1 MGRVKNAQAPLTK
14 RVNPIASRRDESSG
28 PQLEA
33 AMIVQSLGTA
43 FILAF
48 GAIAISGHLLLVRA
62 LFTPDRG
69 GNARPPE
76 ERGSRR
82 AIFAR
87 ARIAA

>member
-1 MGRVKNAQAPLTK
+1 MTK
-14 RVNPIASRRDESSG
+14 GVNPIASRRDESSG

-33 AMIVQSLGTA
+33 AMMIQWLGTA
-43 FILAF
+43 FILALGATAIF
-48 GAIAISGHLLLVRA
+48 GHILLVRA

-69 GNARPPE
+69 GNARQPE

-87 ARIAA
+87 ARVAA

>member
-1 MGRVKNAQAPLTK
+1 MA
-14 RVNPIASRRDESSG
+14 IRRDESSG

-33 AMIVQSLGTA
+33 DMIIQSLGMA

-48 GAIAISGHLLLVRA
+48 GAIAIFGHILLVRA

-69 GNARPPE
+69 GNARQPE

>member
-1 MGRVKNAQAPLTK
+1 
-14 RVNPIASRRDESSG
+14 
-28 PQLEA
+28 
-33 AMIVQSLGTA
+33 MIIQSLGTA

-48 GAIAISGHLLLVRA
+48 GAIAISGHILLVRA
-62 LFTPDRG
+62 LFAPYRG
-69 GNARPPE
+69 GNASQPQ

>member
-1 MGRVKNAQAPLTK
+1 
-14 RVNPIASRRDESSG
+14 
-28 PQLEA
+28 
-33 AMIVQSLGTA
+33 MIIQSLGTA

-48 GAIAISGHLLLVRA
+48 GAMAIFGHILLVRA

-69 GNARPPE
+69 GNARQPE
-76 ERGSRR
+76 EPRSRR

>member
-1 MGRVKNAQAPLTK
+1 MATC
-14 RVNPIASRRDESSG
+14 RDESSG

-33 AMIVQSLGTA
+33 VMIIQSLGTA

-48 GAIAISGHLLLVRA
+48 GAMAIFGHILLVRA
-62 LFTPDRG
+62 LFTPDQG
-69 GNARPPE
+69 GNARQPE
-76 ERGSRR
+76 KRSLRR

>member
-1 MGRVKNAQAPLTK
+1 
-14 RVNPIASRRDESSG
+14 VNPIAGHSDESSG

-33 AMIVQSLGTA
+33 AMIQSLGTA

-48 GAIAISGHLLLVRA
+48 GAIAIFGHILLVRA
-62 LFTPDRG
+62 LFTPERD
-69 GNARPPE
+69 GNAGQPE

-87 ARIAA
+87 TRVAA

>member
-1 MGRVKNAQAPLTK
+1 MAV
-14 RVNPIASRRDESSG
+14 RRDESSG

-33 AMIVQSLGTA
+33 VMIIQSLGTA

-48 GAIAISGHLLLVRA
+48 GAIAIFGHILLVRA
-62 LFTPDRG
+62 LFTPDRV
-69 GNARPPE
+69 GNASQPE

-87 ARIAA
+87 ARVAA